1 MYKVYGMSISGNCYK
16 VRLLLEQLEEHYEWH
31 EINLLKGE
39 TLTPAFLAMNPAGQ
53 VPILEIG
60 PKKYLVESNA
70 ILCYLAEGT
79 PYLTDNPYL
88 RAQTLSWL
96 FWEQYSHERY
106 IAVARFIKH
115 ILPAGND
122 RLAEIPVLH
131 EGGYRALDII
141 EQHLS
146 KNDYFV
152 TNTYSI
158 ADISLYAYTH
168 CAAEGGF
175 ELGKYESV
183 KAWMQ
188 RIESQPG
195 FREL

>member
-1 MYKVYGMSISGNCYK
+1 VYKVYGMSISGNCYK